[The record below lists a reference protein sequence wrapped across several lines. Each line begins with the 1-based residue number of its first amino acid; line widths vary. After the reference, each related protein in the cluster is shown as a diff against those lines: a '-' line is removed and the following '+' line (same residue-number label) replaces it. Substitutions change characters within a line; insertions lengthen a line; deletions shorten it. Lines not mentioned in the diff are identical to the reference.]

1 MRTVAAGLGPDRSGP
16 VARLKSAHHVTTPP
30 SCKMSHPNLA
40 ELLLTKLAVAEQTD
54 LVASLR
60 VL

>member
-1 MRTVAAGLGPDRSGP
+1 
-16 VARLKSAHHVTTPP
+16 
-30 SCKMSHPNLA
+30 MSHPNLA